1 MRDIREDL
9 RERANLLE
17 EQIKAAQAQFEK
29 YLEQLKS
36 EHGTRVKDLG
46 TELDA
51 IKTLMG
57 IEHRRLAGAP
67 SASNGQ
73 PQPQKTKAQPTVP
86 NENPMRVAVMDV
98 IGMRRAV

>member
-1 MRDIREDL
+1 
-9 RERANLLE
+9 
-17 EQIKAAQAQFEK
+17 
-29 YLEQLKS
+29 
-36 EHGTRVKDLG
+36 
-46 TELDA
+46 
-51 IKTLMG
+51 MG

-73 PQPQKTKAQPTVP
+73 PQPQKTKAQPTAP